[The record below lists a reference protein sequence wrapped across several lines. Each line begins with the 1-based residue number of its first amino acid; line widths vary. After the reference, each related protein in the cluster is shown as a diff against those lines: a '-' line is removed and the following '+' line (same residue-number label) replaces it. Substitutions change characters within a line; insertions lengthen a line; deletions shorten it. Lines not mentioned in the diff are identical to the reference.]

1 MELSKVAVVDGKEFE
16 IPEGFT
22 PLGEDGLFLADF
34 DLLELAEEPDL
45 LEVGKEGDIQ
55 FFNPRHLGKSEEDAV
70 KGQGF
75 NKEEMHELLNDIQ
88 RNGLEYHLCGF
99 WTEKDGKVKA
109 KVNDG
114 ERRWRCVD
122 RMRAKDEKVWSPSAQ
137 QFMSAKDVY
146 AKIPI
151 KIKPMS
157 QEEALMRACAVSE
170 TAIKWGDA
178 AMARLIKALYAKGK
192 SDDAVCK
199 LVNKGPQ
206 WVAETYSLNDLDDV
220 CFSYLLNSKINRTVA
235 KQLLKIADVTDR
247 QRICADAFKD
257 AVANHAA
264 DVDEAENAVEKA
276 VEKAE
281 DKEELARAELAEAK
295 LNGADAEIIEKLEQK
310 IVEAGEKIKTKKRNK
325 AASAKPMA
333 KTKNLRNVTGGSKS
347 MTAAKM
353 SKQLSRVKDLIDKN
367 DETNAPIAT
376 LKVVQVVLSA
386 LLQGD
391 DILEALKS
399 V

>member
-1 MELSKVAVVDGKEFE
+1 MELSKVAVVDGKEYD

-55 FFNPRHLGKSEEDAV
+55 FFNPRHLGKSDEEAV

-88 RNGLEYHLCGF
+88 HNGLEYHLCGF
-99 WTEKDGKVKA
+99 WTEKDGKVKV
-109 KVNDG
+109 KINDG

-122 RMRAKDEKVWSPSAQ
+122 RMRAKDDKAWSPSAQ
-137 QFMSAKDVY
+137 QFMSAKEVY
-146 AKIPI
+146 ERIPI

-170 TAIKWGDA
+170 TAVKWGDA

-192 SDDAVCK
+192 GDEAVCK

-206 WVAETYSLNDLDDV
+206 WVAETYALNDLDDV
-220 CFSYLLNSKINRTVA
+220 CFNFLLTNKINRTVA
-235 KQLLKIADVTDR
+235 KQLLKIEDVADR
-247 QRICADAFKD
+247 QRICEDAFKD
-257 AVANHAA
+257 AVANHTAVVA
-264 DVDEAENAVEKA
+264 EAEVA

-281 DKEELARAELAEAK
+281 DKEELAKAELEEAK
-295 LNGADAEIIEKLEQK
+295 LNGADAETIEKLEQK
-310 IVEAGEKIKTKKRNK
+310 IVEAGQKTKVKKQNK
-325 AASAKPMA
+325 AASARPMA
-333 KTKNLRNVTGGSKS
+333 KSKNLRAATGGSKS
-347 MTAAKM
+347 MTASKI
-353 SKQLSRVKDLIDKN
+353 SKQLSIVKTAVDSN
-367 DETNAPIAT
+367 DETNAPLAT
-376 LKVVQVVLSA
+376 LKIAQVILNA
-386 LLQGD
+386 LLNGD
-391 DILEALKS
+391 DIMEALKS

>member
-1 MELSKVAVVDGKEFE
+1 MDISKTAVVDGKEFE

-55 FFNPRHLGKSEEDAV
+55 FFNPRHLGKCDEA

-75 NKEEMHELLNDIQ
+75 GKDEMHELMNDIQ

-122 RMRAKDEKVWSPSAQ
+122 RMRAKDEKAWSPKDQ
-137 QFMSAKDVY
+137 QFMSARDIY
-146 AKIPI
+146 AKVPI

-170 TAIKWGDA
+170 TAVKWGDA
-178 AMARLIKALYAKGK
+178 AMARLIQALYAKGK
-192 SDDAVCK
+192 NDDTVCK

-206 WVAETYSLNDLDDV
+206 WVSETYSLNNLDSV
-220 CFSYLLNSKINRTVA
+220 CFNYLLTNKINRTVA
-235 KQLLKIADVTDR
+235 KQLLKITDEAER
-247 QRICADAFKD
+247 QRICVDAFKD
-257 AVANHAA
+257 AVVNHEATV
-264 DVDEAENAVEKA
+264 DVAEKA

-281 DKEELARAELAEAK
+281 DKEELARAELEEAK
-295 LNGADAEIIEKLEQK
+295 LNGADTETIAALEQK
-310 IVEAGEKIKTKKRNK
+310 IVEAGEKTKVKKQNK
-325 AASAKPMA
+325 AASARPMA
-333 KTKNLRNVTGGSKS
+333 KSKNLRAATGGSKS
-347 MTAAKM
+347 MTAAKIG
-353 SKQLSRVKDLIDKN
+353 KQLDSIKELIDKN
-367 DETNAPIAT
+367 DETYAPVAT
-376 LKVVQVVLSA
+376 LKVAEIILKA

-391 DILEALKS
+391 DIKEALKS
-399 V
+399 A

>member
-55 FFNPRHLGKSEEDAV
+55 FFNPRHLGKSDEDAV

-75 NKEEMHELLNDIQ
+75 NKDEMHELLNDIQ

-122 RMRAKDEKVWSPSAQ
+122 RMRAKDEKVWSPASQ

-192 SDDAVCK
+192 GDEAVCK
-199 LVNKGPQ
+199 LVNKGKQ
-206 WVAETYSLNDLDDV
+206 WVAETYSLNDLDEV
-220 CFSYLLNSKINRTVA
+220 CFGYLLSNKINRTVA
-235 KQLLKIADVTDR
+235 KQLLKIAVIADR

-257 AVANHAA
+257 AVDNHATE
-264 DVDEAENAVEKA
+264 VVEAEKA

-295 LNGADAEIIEKLEQK
+295 LNGAAPEIIEELEQK

-333 KTKNLRNVTGGSKS
+333 KTKNLRNATGGSKS